1 MIARKARRKIA
12 FFVVSPEDH
21 DDLKV
26 ISEAREKLDK
36 CVVPSMPCSPKE
48 GCSGKLAVLPMF
60 CCLGRLEATL
70 ISNSSGQEGQKHQ
83 TTWITS
89 PKNDMCWNSTTAWR
103 TLPSPSRKRRRIP
116 EAKAAVDKAGDRL
129 ESYQRGASRV

>member
-1 MIARKARRKIA
+1 M
-12 FFVVSPEDH
+12 VSPEDH

-60 CCLGRLEATL
+60 CCLVRPEATL
-70 ISNSSGQEGQKHQ
+70 ISNSSGEEGQKHQ
-83 TTWITS
+83 NHMDHI
-89 PKNDMCWNSTTAWR
+89 AE
-103 TLPSPSRKRRRIP
+103 KRHVLELHYGMAHTPISIK
-116 EAKAAVDKAGDRL
+116 EATKD
-129 ESYQRGASRV
+129 S